1 MTVEGKEIEALL
13 RYLTGTLEQ
22 TNRRLGATLVRLQE
36 GERRSLELVRSEGLP
51 DTLYAP
57 GVKPRPRTA
66 RHANQTPLLDLL
78 RSMERVRSSL
88 RQGKSEGRPADLAP
102 EGAGRQA
109 ADPVS
114 APHG

>member
-22 TNRRLGATLVRLQE
+22 TNRRLGATLVRFQE
-36 GERRSLELVRSEGLP
+36 GERRSLEMVRSEGLP

-88 RQGKSEGRPADLAP
+88 RQLDVDRHPAGRAQK
-102 EGAGRQA
+102 GRQA